1 MTGLENY
8 WYRITPLHLILFPI
22 SLLFRL
28 LVALRHALYRS
39 GVLPSDKL
47 PVPVIVIGN
56 ISVGGTGKTPL
67 TLALAQQLI
76 HRGWHPLIVSRGHGG
91 TAQQPQEVNANSDAR
106 QVGDEPLL
114 MARRNLCPVWVG
126 KDRAAAAQTALQA
139 HPQCDVVLC
148 DDGLQHYRLRR
159 DVEVAVVDGAR
170 GFGNGFMLP
179 AGPLRE
185 PVSRLR
191 TVDAVVVNG
200 QARSP
205 LPNPLP
211 RETPLSISLPQ
222 EGERTNVKNNF
233 QFSGEE
239 ANESLREFI
248 FNGGE
253 IYTGQYTMRLSGE
266 VFHNLLDPCITAT
279 ASHFHALNNHVIAGI
294 GHPQRYFQH
303 LQKLGISFTPH
314 TFPDHHPYIETDL
327 AFTGCDA
334 ILLTEKDAVKCAVF
348 ADARYWVLRVD
359 AKLDPKLLDHILRKI
374 EPYGRKTA

>member
-1 MTGLENY
+1 MFDLQY
-8 WYRITPLHLILFPI
+8 HWSRITPLHLILFPV

-39 GVLPSDKL
+39 GILSSHKL

-67 TLALAQQLI
+67 TLALAQQLVD
-76 HRGWHPLIVSRGHGG
+76 RGWHPLIVSRGYGG
-91 TAQQPQEVNANSDAR
+91 TIQQPQQVDANSDAQ

-114 MARRNLCPVWVG
+114 MAHRNLCPVWIG
-126 KDRAAAAQTALQA
+126 KDRAAAAKAALQA

-159 DVEVAVVDGAR
+159 DMEVAVIDGTR

-185 PVSRLR
+185 PVSRLN

-211 RETPLSISLPQ
+211 Q
-222 EGERTNVKNNF
+222 AGEG
-233 QFSGEE
+233 
-239 ANESLREFI
+239 ANESLREFV
-248 FNGGE
+248 FDGGE
-253 IYTGQYTMRLSGE
+253 TSTGRYAMRLSGE
-266 VFHNLLDPCITAT
+266 IFFNLLDHDKTAT
-279 ASHFHALNNHVIAGI
+279 AEHFHMLNNHAVVGI

-314 TFPDHHPYIETDL
+314 AFPDHYPYIKSDL

-359 AKLDPKLLDHILRKI
+359 AQIDPKLLDHILRKI
-374 EPYGRKTA
+374 EPHGRKTA